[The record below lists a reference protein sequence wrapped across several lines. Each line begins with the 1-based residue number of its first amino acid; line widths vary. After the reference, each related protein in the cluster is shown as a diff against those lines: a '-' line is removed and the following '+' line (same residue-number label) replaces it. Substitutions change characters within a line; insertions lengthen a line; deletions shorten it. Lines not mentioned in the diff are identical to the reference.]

1 MLTTFWIQTNDIE
14 IVGDDTEESENGKS
28 VVLKTS
34 TRLNRFSPNAGLTNK
49 N

>member
-1 MLTTFWIQTNDIE
+1 MKNDDLE
-14 IVGDDTEESENGKS
+14 IVGDDTEGPENGKS

-34 TRLNRFSPNAGLTNK
+34 TGLNLFSFNTVLINK